1 MHIAVL
7 YMMNGILKGRNVM
20 DEQYEIAYK
29 LFINKDYG
37 NVKRQLEKNMNL
49 YPDDVK
55 NILLYAAIFLVEG
68 NFVQGLDILEKLL
81 SEHDDIY
88 IVENVTELTKNLI
101 YFEEIKMV
109 EKFPRIMRLHKNIN
123 DDI

>member
-1 MHIAVL
+1 
-7 YMMNGILKGRNVM
+7 M
-20 DEQYEIAYK
+20 DENYDIAYK
-29 LFINKDYG
+29 YFVNRDYE
-37 NVKRQLEKNMNL
+37 NSKQQLERNINL

-81 SEHDDIY
+81 SEQDDSYVI
-88 IVENVTELTKNLI
+88 ENVTELTKNLI
-101 YFEEIKMV
+101 YFEEVKMV

>member
-1 MHIAVL
+1 
-7 YMMNGILKGRNVM
+7 M
-20 DEQYEIAYK
+20 DENYEIAYK
-29 LFINKDYG
+29 YFVNRDYE
-37 NVKRQLEKNMNL
+37 NSKQQLERNINL

-81 SEHDDIY
+81 SEQDDSY
-88 IVENVTELTKNLI
+88 VTELTKNLI
-101 YFEEIKMV
+101 YYEEVRMV

>member
-1 MHIAVL
+1 
-7 YMMNGILKGRNVM
+7 MMNGILKGRNVM

-81 SEHDDIY
+81 SEHDDSYVI
-88 IVENVTELTKNLI
+88 ENVTELTKNLI